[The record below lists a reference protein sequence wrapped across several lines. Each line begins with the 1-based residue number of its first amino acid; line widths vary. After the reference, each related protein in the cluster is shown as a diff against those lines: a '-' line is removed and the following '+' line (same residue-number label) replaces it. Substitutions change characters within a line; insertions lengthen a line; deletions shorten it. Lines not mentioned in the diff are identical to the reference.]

1 MSKKRDPQHLD
12 PMNRQHTPTTTGTEI
27 PMKILNQLILTIVG
41 ASQTVYNTL
50 QARRQR
56 ADRLAAQR
64 GSVTLEQIIWIVAT
78 AVVALAIVAI
88 VVAAINS
95 KAGELPL

>member
-1 MSKKRDPQHLD
+1 MQ
-12 PMNRQHTPTTTGTEI
+12 I
-27 PMKILNQLILTIVG
+27 INQFFLTLVA
-41 ASQTVYNTL
+41 ASQSLYAAI
-50 QARRQR
+50 QERRQR
-56 ADRLAAQR
+56 ADRVATER
-64 GSVTLEQIIWIVAT
+64 GSLTLEQIIWTVAI

>member
-1 MSKKRDPQHLD
+1 
-12 PMNRQHTPTTTGTEI
+12 
-27 PMKILNQLILTIVG
+27 MKILNHLILTIVG
-41 ASQTVYNTL
+41 ASQNVYAAL
-50 QARRQR
+50 QGRRQR

-64 GSVTLEQIIWIVAT
+64 GSLTLEQIIWTVAI

-95 KAGELPL
+95 RAGQLPL